1 MSINRDR
8 KMVGD
13 VQDRGALKWTS
24 LMLPEH
30 IRMLREWKEEDNRVP
45 KPELDEFD
53 FQALQENIELALVR
67 RCQAEIQIWKDHQYH
82 YYVGTITEMDLHT
95 RTIVCDDSLNTKR
108 ISVDMITSVQL
119 ID

>member
-1 MSINRDR
+1 MSINRNR

-13 VQDRGALKWTS
+13 VQDRGALKWTA

-53 FQALQENIELALVR
+53 LQTLQENIEIALMRKCEV
-67 RCQAEIQIWKDHQYH
+67 EIQVWKDFQFYYH
-82 YYVGTITEMDLHT
+82 TGKITELDLHT
-95 RTIVCDDSLNTKR
+95 RKLIYDDSLSAKR
-108 ISVDMITSVQL
+108 LAVDEIISVHL

>member
-13 VQDRGALKWTS
+13 VQDRGALKWTA

-53 FQALQENIELALVR
+53 LHALQENIEIAIVR
-67 RCQAEIQIWKDHQYH
+67 TCQAEIQVWKDNQLH
-82 YYVGTITEMDLHT
+82 YYTGMIISMDIHT
-95 RTIVCDDSLNTKR
+95 RTIVYDDSLSTKR
-108 ISVDMITSVQL
+108 LSVDEITSVRL
-119 ID
+119 MD